1 MTKKLA
7 ATKLT
12 FVPINKKSKTTI
24 AVLTLNRPDIANAFN
39 KIMIE
44 EIKTCLDDIRK
55 NATCRALV
63 LQGAG
68 RHLCAGADLTW
79 MQEAAKMNYKENVAD
94 AVSLA
99 AMFES
104 LCNLEIPTIAIASG
118 AVFGGGVGLVA
129 CCDIVIALQNVK
141 FCLSEVKIGIIPAV
155 ILPYLARKIT
165 RGQLL
170 HYGLTAKILTA
181 EDAYKFGLAQLVT
194 SKDQLPELLQE
205 ELKLILSASGAA
217 QKAYKALLKQ
227 LEAVNFNQGDITVEA
242 IAKIRQTADAQAG
255 MAAFL
260 GKKTPA
266 WSEILDNDW
275 VPSSDA

>member
-1 MTKKLA
+1 MTKKLT
-7 ATKLT
+7 ATTLVFK
-12 FVPINKKSKTTI
+12 PINKKSKTTI

-39 KIMIE
+39 KAMIE
-44 EIKTCLDDIRK
+44 EIRSGVEEVAKAP
-55 NATCRALV
+55 NCRALI

-68 RHLCAGADLTW
+68 KHLCAGADLTW
-79 MQEAAKMNYKENVAD
+79 MKEAAKMNFKENVAD
-94 AVSLA
+94 AANLT
-99 AMFES
+99 AMFEALS
-104 LCNLEIPTIAIASG
+104 NLEIPTIAIASG

-170 HYGLTAKILTA
+170 HYGLSAKMLTA

-217 QKAYKALLKQ
+217 QKEYKKLLKT
-227 LEAVNFNQGDITVEA
+227 LEADQFKQSDTTKEA
-242 IAKIRQTADAQAG
+242 IAKIRQTPEAQAG

-260 GKKTPA
+260 SKQTPA
-266 WSEILDNDW
+266 WSETLATDW
-275 VPSSDA
+275 VLNSDE